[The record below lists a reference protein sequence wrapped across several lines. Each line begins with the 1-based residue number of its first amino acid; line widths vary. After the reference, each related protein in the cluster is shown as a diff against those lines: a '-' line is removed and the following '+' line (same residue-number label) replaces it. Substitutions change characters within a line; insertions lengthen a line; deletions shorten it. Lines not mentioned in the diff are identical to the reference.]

1 LNGIGVSSPQAG
13 REVADDESQSL
24 ELNAPGLEEP
34 FLIDRA
40 IEFCE
45 QVA

>member
-1 LNGIGVSSPQAG
+1 M
-13 REVADDESQSL
+13 EVADDESQSV
-24 ELNAPGLEEP
+24 ELNALGLEEP